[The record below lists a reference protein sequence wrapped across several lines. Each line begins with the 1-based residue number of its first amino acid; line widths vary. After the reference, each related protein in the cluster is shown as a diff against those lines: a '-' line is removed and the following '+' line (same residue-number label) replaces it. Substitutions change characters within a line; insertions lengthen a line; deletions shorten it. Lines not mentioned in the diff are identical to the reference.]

1 MYVEK
6 EPGQYTLTQ
15 NEVGGRF
22 ALVAFR
28 TGVIIQDSADVAQA
42 QALQA
47 KLSVQQAK
55 TGEFVQPNQWDLEQ
69 TLALRAAY
77 NQERNEK
84 GVKSESL
91 FGRPGDIT
99 PQQNNM
105 GVAVGIGGLPKEGAV
120 CLFYALTPTA
130 PQTLTLRDVPNGDN
144 AFWSMT
150 VYDKNGFLSGNSFNL
165 NSAFAKTNAAG
176 DVVINLEG
184 DSNHDNHLEIY
195 PG

>member
-55 TGEFVQPNQWDLEQ
+55 TGEFVQPNQ
-69 TLALRAAY
+69 
-77 NQERNEK
+77 
-84 GVKSESL
+84 
-91 FGRPGDIT
+91 
-99 PQQNNM
+99 
-105 GVAVGIGGLPKEGAV
+105 
-120 CLFYALTPTA
+120 
-130 PQTLTLRDVPNGDN
+130 
-144 AFWSMT
+144 
-150 VYDKNGFLSGNSFNL
+150 
-165 NSAFAKTNAAG
+165 
-176 DVVINLEG
+176 
-184 DSNHDNHLEIY
+184 
-195 PG
+195 